1 MSRGLKITFL
11 AHAIVGL
18 AFGLV
23 LCLIPATWATLVN
36 WVPFDATVTRLY
48 GAALLGLFVSS
59 WLGYRAV
66 RWDDVRIVVQTEIVV
81 TVVGGLVGLYSALF
95 AGAPPFIWVSIVIY
109 LGFAAAWIYFYLQ
122 AKS

>member
-1 MSRGLKITFL
+1 MTRGLKITFL

-23 LCLIPATWATLVN
+23 LCLVPATWATLVG

-48 GAALLGLFVSS
+48 GATLLGLFVSS
-59 WLGYRAV
+59 WLGYRAT
-66 RWDDVRIVVQTEIVV
+66 RWDEVRIVVQMEIAV
-81 TVVGGLVGLYSALF
+81 TVLGGLVGLYSALF
-95 AGAPPFIWVSIVIY
+95 AGAPLFIWVSIVIY
-109 LGFAAAWIYFYLQ
+109 LGFAAAWSYFYLH